1 MYKLP
6 KMQRTL
12 KDGRTDTSNGK
23 WFGRVWGI
31 FTRIIAEYHGTNVI
45 LGKLRNA
52 VESRNKKRNPW
63 CSVTIRVSLQ
73 VERLSHRCQ
82 SFFTRITAEYHGTD
96 IILRKSRNAVESRNK
111 KINPWCS
118 VTIRV
123 SLQVDRLSHRYQSFF
138 TQITAESHGPNV
150 ILGKLRNAVE

>member
-1 MYKLP
+1 MALMYKLH

-12 KDGRTDTSNGK
+12 KNGRTDTSNRK

-31 FTRIIAEYHGTNVI
+31 FTRMSEFFFTRIIAEYHGKNVILGKLRNAVESRNKKRNPWCSVTIRVSLQVDRLSHRCQSFFTRISAEYHGTNVI

-73 VERLSHRCQ
+73 V
-82 SFFTRITAEYHGTD
+82 
-96 IILRKSRNAVESRNK
+96 
-111 KINPWCS
+111 
-118 VTIRV
+118 
-123 SLQVDRLSHRYQSFF
+123 DRLSHGYRVF
-138 TQITAESHGPNV
+138 SHG
-150 ILGKLRNAVE
+150 